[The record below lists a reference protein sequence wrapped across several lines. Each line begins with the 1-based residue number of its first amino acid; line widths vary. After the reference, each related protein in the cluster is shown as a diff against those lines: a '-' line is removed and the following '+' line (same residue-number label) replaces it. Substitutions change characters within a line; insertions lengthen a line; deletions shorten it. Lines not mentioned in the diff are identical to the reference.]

1 MLEGFGGYVAFSA
14 SYTMNVMFLN
24 GMPHVK
30 LLIIKFFK
38 VYLQVLCERLFKY
51 PVWLVLNNYCF

>member
-30 LLIIKFFK
+30 LLIITFLK

-51 PVWLVLNNYCF
+51 PVWFGAQ

>member
-14 SYTMNVMFLN
+14 SHTMNVMFLN

-30 LLIIKFFK
+30 LLILKFLK
-38 VYLQVLCERLFKY
+38 VSLQVLCERLFKY
-51 PVWLVLNNYCF
+51 SVFGAQ